1 MHSGRAWERKPGLG
15 TLLSADCPPLSD
27 LELQLLSMRIP
38 SPARLLAAIGGLLP
52 LSPQPTVQI
61 VGDVYLDVIAKVDEL
76 PSWDGDTTIQSPIQT
91 VAAPQHA
98 QTCGSAR
105 APAAPAQDALGGS
118 RERPGHGAPSHCLGR
133 VSQLPPSSSQL
144 PPSAASCACEPMAQ
158 PRFHHCPFTTALTVF
173 TTRAARRST
182 RRCSSRPC
190 CAHGDKACRSEHA
203 G

>member
-1 MHSGRAWERKPGLG
+1 
-15 TLLSADCPPLSD
+15 
-27 LELQLLSMRIP
+27 MRIP

-118 RERPGHGAPSHCLGR
+118 RERSGHGAPSHCLGR

-144 PPSAASCACEPMAQ
+144 PPSAAGCACEPMAQ
-158 PRFHHCPFTTALTVF
+158 PRFHHCTFTTALTVF

-182 RRCSSRPC
+182 RRSSSRPC
-190 CAHGDKACRSEHA
+190 CAHGDRACRLTLP
-203 G
+203 

>member
-1 MHSGRAWERKPGLG
+1 MSQYSREAPRWRWVFGAGGHPERGASLVCVSKGVPCVCFKYLKCILAGRGIRDF
-15 TLLSADCPPLSD
+15 LSQISAPLIRCLPPLSD

-144 PPSAASCACEPMAQ
+144 PPSAA
-158 PRFHHCPFTTALTVF
+158 
-173 TTRAARRST
+173 
-182 RRCSSRPC
+182 
-190 CAHGDKACRSEHA
+190 G
-203 G
+203 

>member
-1 MHSGRAWERKPGLG
+1 MSQYSREASRWCGVFGAGGHPERGASLVCVSKGVPCVCFKYLKCILAGRGKDRALIRCL
-15 TLLSADCPPLSD
+15 PPLSD

-144 PPSAASCACEPMAQ
+144 PPSAA
-158 PRFHHCPFTTALTVF
+158 
-173 TTRAARRST
+173 
-182 RRCSSRPC
+182 
-190 CAHGDKACRSEHA
+190 G
-203 G
+203 

>member
-1 MHSGRAWERKPGLG
+1 MCVSKGVPCVCFKYLKCILAGRGKDRALIRCL
-15 TLLSADCPPLSD
+15 PPLSD

-144 PPSAASCACEPMAQ
+144 PPSAA
-158 PRFHHCPFTTALTVF
+158 
-173 TTRAARRST
+173 
-182 RRCSSRPC
+182 
-190 CAHGDKACRSEHA
+190 G
-203 G
+203 